1 MNFPIRIPIG
11 KWIEVIVVWLTD
23 NFSGVFDSISTVVG
37 FILVQIDT
45 FFNWIPWPVML
56 VALAVIGWR
65 VSGWR
70 IGILVGICLFSLG
83 CLDLWALGMSTLA
96 LVATAVFISILIG
109 LPLGIFSARSDRFNT
124 ILNPVLDGMQTIPSF
139 VYLIPAIMF
148 FGIGNVPGIM
158 ATVVFAIPPMVR
170 LSSLGIKQV
179 DAEVVEAGLAF
190 GATSGQLL
198 FKIQLPLAIPSIMA
212 GVNQT
217 VMMSLSMVVVAAM
230 IGAGGL
236 GYKILYS
243 IQRIDLG
250 VGVEAGLGILI
261 IAIVLDRILQG
272 FTRRQKEAL
281 LRD

>member
-11 KWIEVIVVWLTD
+11 NWVETGVVWLTD
-23 NFSGVFDSISTVVG
+23 NFSGVFDSISMVVG
-37 FILVQIDT
+37 YILNHIDKA
-45 FFNWIPWPVML
+45 FNAIPWPFML
-56 VALAVIGWR
+56 LALTLLAWF

-70 IGILVGICLFSLG
+70 IGLLVGISLFFLG
-83 CLDLWALGMSTLA
+83 SFDLWQLGMSTLA
-96 LVATAVFISILIG
+96 LVATAVFISILVG
-109 LPLGIFSARSDRFNT
+109 LPLGIIAARNERFNA
-124 ILNPVLDGMQTIPSF
+124 ILNPILDGMQTIPSF

-148 FGIGNVPGIM
+148 FGIGDVPGIL

-170 LSSLGIKQV
+170 LTSLGIRQV
-179 DAEVVEAGLAF
+179 DTEVVEAGHAF
-190 GATSGQLL
+190 GSTSMQLL
-198 FKIQLPLAIPSIMA
+198 FKIQLPLAIPSIMT

-272 FTRRQKEAL
+272 ITRRQKKAL
-281 LRD
+281 MRE